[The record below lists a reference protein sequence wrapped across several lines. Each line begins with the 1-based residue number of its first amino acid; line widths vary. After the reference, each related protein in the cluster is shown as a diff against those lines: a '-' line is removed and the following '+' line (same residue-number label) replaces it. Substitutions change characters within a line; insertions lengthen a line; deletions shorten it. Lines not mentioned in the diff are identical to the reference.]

1 VSEPEKPA
9 PTTPGAGAVDKE
21 ELKKAMKA
29 FKKRLKLMKRDD
41 ESGIGRGGA
50 MPTKGES
57 SGIVAIVPPD
67 GFKPEVWA
75 ALVAAGRLKKTPG
88 RTTYEL
94 VKQDE
99 D

>member
-1 VSEPEKPA
+1 VSDA
-9 PTTPGAGAVDKE
+9 PPPGATPDKE
-21 ELKKAMKA
+21 ELKRAMKA

-67 GFKPEVWA
+67 GFKQPVWD

-94 VKQDE
+94 VKQQD
-99 D
+99 DD